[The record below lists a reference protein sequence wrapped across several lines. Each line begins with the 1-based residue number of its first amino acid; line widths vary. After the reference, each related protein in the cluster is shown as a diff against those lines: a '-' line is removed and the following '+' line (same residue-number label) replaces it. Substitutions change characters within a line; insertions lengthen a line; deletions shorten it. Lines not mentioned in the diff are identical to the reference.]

1 MTTGKT
7 IALTRQTFVGK
18 VMSLLL
24 NMLSKLVITFFPR
37 SKRLLISWLQSP
49 SAMILELPK
58 IKFLLFPHLF
68 AMAKFFL
75 KAVKEY
81 GQRRSFMPVSEH
93 RVMSRKILWEKS
105 QILCIVKGYL
115 GEGNGNPLQYSC
127 LENPINRGAWWATVH
142 GVAKSRDMT
151 EHTCKRVSIL

>member
-1 MTTGKT
+1 
-7 IALTRQTFVGK
+7 
-18 VMSLLL
+18 
-24 NMLSKLVITFFPR
+24 
-37 SKRLLISWLQSP
+37 
-49 SAMILELPK
+49 
-58 IKFLLFPHLF
+58 
-68 AMAKFFL
+68 MAKFFL

-93 RVMSRKILWEKS
+93 LVMSRKIPWEKS